1 MSKKQKTAPAKSS
14 GAKKQS
20 PAKPGFLRRNVFS
33 VALVV
38 ITFLVFGNGI
48 FNKYALDD
56 EFYTAGSNKLTQKG
70 IKAIPEIFTSRTFYN
85 NDGSGYSYRPVTVA
99 SFAIEIQLFGEKP
112 EVSHFINVL
121 LYALTVVLLFRLLR
135 RWFSAQGDWFSF
147 FIALLFLVHPL
158 HTEPVDNI
166 KCRDELLAILFGVSS
181 MFFLWRFRES
191 GKWFYMVLFPLCF
204 FAGMLAKATIM
215 PFYLLIPMALW
226 FFTDLKISRIALYMA
241 PLVLAAVCVLLIKN
255 GALPESVREFQSF
268 ENPITAET
276 SFATKSATAAHVL
289 GRYLWLHIFPHPL
302 VYYYGQN
309 YVSLVSWSDPLA
321 IAAALIHLALLV
333 IALRGLRT
341 RSILSFGIL
350 FYLIN
355 IIFYSNLISPAPGLM
370 AERFAYMAGLGF
382 CIVVVWGVF
391 KLTKLA
397 PEMFRWGAAE
407 SSRARFVLLGVAAV
421 FSIRS
426 VVRNTDWQDKHT
438 LYINDMEHLGES
450 AKANMLLGSLLS
462 ADGARINYE
471 GNMLIESGK
480 NSNNITVFNAGKAK
494 RDSAQLLFRQSR
506 DYYLRATEISPQYY
520 TAWSNL
526 GTTYFFG
533 RDFASAK
540 PCLLRSVSI
549 KPDYTEG
556 LFNLGVTYDSLRMPD
571 SAMFYLRRCIA
582 TDSAY
587 AAAYDPLVK
596 LMLRKDST
604 AEPAIEKLLS
614 RARFHSP
621 KSDMP
626 LTAMMNIRMMKK
638 DTVGAVAYMDQASE
652 LNPTNQMRMYQLSVY
667 YQNHGNPERASY
679 WQGRLAE
686 LQRANAKKSK
696 NRRAANQ

>member
-14 GAKKQS
+14 GAKKQ
-20 PAKPGFLRRNVFS
+20 PPVQPGFLRRHAFS

-121 LYALTVVLLFRLLR
+121 LYALTVLLLFRLLR

-158 HTEPVDNI
+158 HTETVDNI

-181 MFFLWRFRES
+181 MYFLWRFHES
-191 GKWFYMVLFPLCF
+191 KKWFFMVLFPLCF

-215 PFYLLIPMALW
+215 PFYVLIPMTFW
-226 FFTDLKISRIALYMA
+226 FFSDAKLTRIAMYMG
-241 PLVLAAVCVLLIKN
+241 PLVLAAVLVLLIKN
-255 GALPESVREFQSF
+255 GVLPESVREFQSF

-276 SFATKSATAAHVL
+276 SFVTKTATAAHVL

-309 YVSLVSWSDPLA
+309 YVQLVTWSDPFA
-321 IAAALIHLALLV
+321 IAGALTHIALLV
-333 IALRGLRT
+333 IALKGLRT

-355 IIFYSNLISPAPGLM
+355 IFFYSNLISPAPGLM
-370 AERFAYMAGLGF
+370 AERFTYAAGLGF
-382 CIVVVWGVF
+382 SIAVVWGVF
-391 KLTKLA
+391 RLTKLA

-407 SSRARFVLLGVAAV
+407 SSRTRLVLLGVAAI
-421 FSIRS
+421 FSLRS
-426 VVRNTDWQDKHT
+426 VVRNEDWQDKHT
-438 LYINDMEHLGES
+438 LYINDMEYLGES

-462 ADGARINYE
+462 ADGARLNYE
-471 GNMLIESGK
+471 GNMFIERGRST
-480 NSNNITVFNAGKAK
+480 NNMAAFSAGNAK
-494 RDSAQLLFRQSR
+494 RDSAQLLFREAR
-506 DYYLRATEISPQYY
+506 DYYKRATEISPNYY

-526 GTTYFFG
+526 GTTYFFA
-533 RDFASAK
+533 RDFANAK
-540 PCLLRSVSI
+540 PCLLMSV
-549 KPDYTEG
+549 KLKADYTEG
-556 LFNLGVTYDSLRMPD
+556 LFNLGVTCDSLRQPD
-571 SAMFYLRRCIA
+571 SAMYYLRRCIA

-596 LMLRKDST
+596 IMLRKDSA
-604 AEPAIEKLLS
+604 AEPAIMKLLA
-614 RARFHSP
+614 RAQFHSP

-626 LTAMMNIRMMKK
+626 LTAMMNIRLMQK
-638 DTVGAVAYMDQASE
+638 DTAGAVAYMDQASE
-652 LNPTNQMRMYQLSVY
+652 INPTNQMRMYQLSMY
-667 YQNHGNPERASY
+667 YQNHGNPERSAY
-679 WQGRLAE
+679 WQGRLAD
-686 LQRANAKKSK
+686 LQRENAKKNK
-696 NRRAANQ
+696 QRRAANQ